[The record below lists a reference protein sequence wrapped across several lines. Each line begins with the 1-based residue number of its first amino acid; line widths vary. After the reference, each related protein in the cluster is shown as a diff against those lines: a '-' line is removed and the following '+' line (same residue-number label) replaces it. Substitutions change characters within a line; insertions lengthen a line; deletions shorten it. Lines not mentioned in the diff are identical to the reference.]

1 MTPSSPPLPPLP
13 GGAGPALRPARSTP
27 ARRRTVRA
35 AAIATDPARADLGAE
50 DRPFVGL
57 ATARAIAGVGP

>member
-13 GGAGPALRPARSTP
+13 GGAG
-27 ARRRTVRA
+27 
-35 AAIATDPARADLGAE
+35 TDPARADLGAE